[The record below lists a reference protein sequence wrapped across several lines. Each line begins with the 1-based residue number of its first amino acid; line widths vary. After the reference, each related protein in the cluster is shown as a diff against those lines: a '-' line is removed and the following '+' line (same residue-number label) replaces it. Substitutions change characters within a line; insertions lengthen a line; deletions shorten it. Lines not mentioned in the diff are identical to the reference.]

1 MISDSE
7 ILFWMS
13 LGSVSISRQSK
24 AIKLCG
30 SVSEVWNQFISNDK
44 LKQLFDDK
52 YDILKRYRSEQFIGD
67 CLERLV
73 KSGIKVT
80 SIYNPFYGKLLRQPE
95 VAAPYVFYYKG
106 NARLF
111 SSKCF
116 AVVGTRSCSAYGR
129 MMAEKIAGTLAENGF
144 TIVSGLATGIDSFA
158 HEAALEAKGKTIAV
172 IGSGL
177 NKIGPVGNVPLAEKI
192 ISSGGAI
199 MSEYLPNMPATRFTF
214 PERNRLISG
223 LSCGVCVVEAGK
235 KSGALITAKF
245 ALDQSRDV
253 FAVPGNVGNI
263 RSEGTNELLYE
274 GAFMARS
281 GEDILE
287 HYGVKT
293 NKESKIETP
302 ELGDDAS
309 KIYELFKTEDS
320 VSLDDIVEKLEMKRQ
335 QVYVA
340 LTGLEMKGLIRKVS
354 ANEFSKNGD

>member
-1 MISDSE
+1 MLSDSE

-30 SVSEVWNQFISNDK
+30 SVSEVWNQFTSNDK

-73 KSGIKVT
+73 KSEIKVA

-192 ISSGGAI
+192 VANGGAV

-214 PERNRLISG
+214 P
-223 LSCGVCVVEAGK
+223 
-235 KSGALITAKF
+235 
-245 ALDQSRDV
+245 
-253 FAVPGNVGNI
+253 
-263 RSEGTNELLYE
+263 
-274 GAFMARS
+274 
-281 GEDILE
+281 
-287 HYGVKT
+287 
-293 NKESKIETP
+293 KEID
-302 ELGDDAS
+302 L
-309 KIYELFKTEDS
+309 
-320 VSLDDIVEKLEMKRQ
+320 
-335 QVYVA
+335 
-340 LTGLEMKGLIRKVS
+340 
-354 ANEFSKNGD
+354 